1 MLSGWTQTVRGA
13 IGLKNVTINDN
24 FFPGHFPQRPI
35 MPGVL
40 MVEAMAQVG
49 GLIML
54 DPAAAGDGGRDANDR
69 ARSVPRLN
77 VYLTARN
84 AQLCFFPVY

>member
-1 MLSGWTQTVRGA
+1 
-13 IGLKNVTINDN
+13 
-24 FFPGHFPQRPI
+24 
-35 MPGVL
+35 